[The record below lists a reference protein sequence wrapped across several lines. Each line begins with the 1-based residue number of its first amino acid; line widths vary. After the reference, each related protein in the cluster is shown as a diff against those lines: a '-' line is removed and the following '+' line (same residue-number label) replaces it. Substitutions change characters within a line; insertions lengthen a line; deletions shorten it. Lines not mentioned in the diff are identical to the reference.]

1 MTSSATMSGPLPPL
15 ADIPWG
21 CTLAPNN
28 HRGCAPSAVT
38 RGSPADLLMRLRPEL
53 QASLASHD
61 IICCLR
67 SSWST
72 GTGCRVEIELWHPFA
87 CQGGAGARFGGR
99 VLTCCPSSEL
109 HWTRP
114 PPSSSSSSEP
124 HVVDNVESNVNARAF
139 KALFSIVLALEP
151 YCLKIEVLG
160 NDMAARVLAK
170 QLVHSPGRRVE
181 FTDLAVHGNI
191 DPAEG
196 IRQLDLATHLL
207 RQSQTI
213 ASIFFPNFGQ
223 YGASTQALL
232 FQALR
237 QNRTLTGLDLSQS
250 RYLDTWTGHDKAST
264 NGDGTVRAQGLV
276 EALQQ
281 PHAALQAL
289 HVSGYRLVDPLP
301 LVRALPH
308 LQLVKLSLR
317 DTCLDEATLLALVRY
332 LRQDTKLRELD
343 LSHNPLTCQ
352 VMEELVASLQENES
366 LESLKLEHCEIDL
379 AQALCVAQG
388 LPSCKGLLHL
398 SLNGNDFT
406 WNPLHEGQ
414 SVGATALVQAV
425 QAGSSSSFLQ
435 TLDMGDFGHIGGAS
449 MVCCS
454 SPTYKSYFDR
464 AALKATLQRNQA
476 RYRDYRQR
484 RLQESVC
491 RIATLLL
498 DKTNAVP

>member
-1 MTSSATMSGPLPPL
+1 
-15 ADIPWG
+15 
-21 CTLAPNN
+21 
-28 HRGCAPSAVT
+28 
-38 RGSPADLLMRLRPEL
+38 
-53 QASLASHD
+53 
-61 IICCLR
+61 
-67 SSWST
+67 
-72 GTGCRVEIELWHPFA
+72 
-87 CQGGAGARFGGR
+87 
-99 VLTCCPSSEL
+99 
-109 HWTRP
+109 
-114 PPSSSSSSEP
+114 
-124 HVVDNVESNVNARAF
+124 VDNAESNVNARAF

-151 YCLKIEVLG
+151 YCLQIEVMG

-181 FTDLAVHGNI
+181 FTDLAVLGSF
-191 DPAEG
+191 DPDEG

-223 YGASTQALL
+223 YGASMQALL

-237 QNRTLTGLDLSQS
+237 QNCTLTGLDLSQS

-264 NGDGTVRAQGLV
+264 NGDGMVRAPGLV
-276 EALQQ
+276 EVLQQ
-281 PHAALQAL
+281 PHAVLQAL
-289 HVSGYRLVDPLP
+289 TLGGYRLVDPLA
-301 LVRALPH
+301 LVQALPH

-332 LRQDTKLRELD
+332 LRQDTTLRELD
-343 LSHNPLTCQ
+343 LSHNTMACQ

-379 AQALCVAQG
+379 AKALCLAQG
-388 LPSCKGLLHL
+388 LPSCKGLQHL
-398 SLNGNDFT
+398 SLNGNKFT

-425 QAGSSSSFLQ
+425 QAGSSSFLQ

-449 MVCCS
+449 MVCCT

-464 AALKATLQRNQA
+464 AALNAYLQRNQA
-476 RYRDYRQR
+476 RYRDYRRR

-491 RIATLLL
+491 KIATLLL
-498 DKTNAVP
+498 DKTNGAS